1 MFRYDPFGADF
12 RSLGRELRQMQRQ
25 MDSLFND
32 VGRLSG
38 RPAGVGVMLTD
49 TTPAEQE
56 GATGQIA
63 QHVSEERPPSS
74 ISSLLTWAP
83 RMDISHDD
91 SNNVI
96 VAAELPGMTKQDI
109 KLDFQDGLLSISGES
124 KKEDKKEGEGWL
136 YQERQVGK
144 FHRCLRLPNT
154 NEAAITAQYDNGV
167 LKVTCPQKEPIQP
180 VKKQITIQ

>member
-32 VGRLSG
+32 VSRI
-38 RPAGVGVMLTD
+38 RPGTGAGAMITD
-49 TTPAEQE
+49 QPAEQE

-63 QHVSEERPPSS
+63 RHVSEERPPSS

-91 SNNVI
+91 NNNVI
-96 VAAELPGMTKQDI
+96 VAAELPGMTKEDI

-136 YQERQVGK
+136 YEERQVGR

-154 NEAAITAQYDNGV
+154 NEAAITAQYENGV